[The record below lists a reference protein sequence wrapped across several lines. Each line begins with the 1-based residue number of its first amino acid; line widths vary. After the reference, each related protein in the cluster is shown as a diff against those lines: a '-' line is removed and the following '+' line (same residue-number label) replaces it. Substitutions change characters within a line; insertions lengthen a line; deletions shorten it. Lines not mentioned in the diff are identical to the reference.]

1 MKEPKAI
8 KEARA
13 AVEAARQANIRRWP
27 VQAIQDGIIGLND
40 KEMGLATSLE
50 LAHHRAFLR
59 QIEVDGF
66 DPEKHTGGPIT
77 EKKTKAKEVAA

>member
-1 MKEPKAI
+1 MAEPKAI

-27 VQAIQDGIIGLND
+27 VQAIQDGTIGLND
-40 KEMGLATSLE
+40 GEYGLATSLE

-66 DPEKHTGGPIT
+66 DPEKHMGGPIT
-77 EKKTKAKEVAA
+77 KEENKAKEVAE